1 MLYQILT
8 DENGKKGFV
17 PFNKKDNNANNGFNA
32 INTSYFLP
40 LDSITEL
47 DLLNHYIKKDLVSRF
62 YDFDDLNKPVYS
74 EKFENIDF
82 ESLFK
87 KIFKN
92 VYNSFV
98 NTFFIDKDNAINN
111 LFEGISLIL
120 KNNNLYTKDLDNYE
134 EYWEVKEAQ
143 MERRLKSYN
152 KRRGNQEQQLN
163 SHSFLQLSPGNLEIN
178 DFIRQSLSYY
188 SQNLVFKD
196 NDINKDDLISKSF
209 EYVKTHENTIFNN
222 IDELKEEL
230 NIFIKKEDNLRYSER
245 MKKNSYLLGDQDI
258 SISNKNI
265 FCFLINKMGD
275 LFYYSHNK
283 KTRNTSILNNIS
295 NYNPLIVNKIN
306 KRYYISTDHGYTL
319 DSLNKIENAFDIHE
333 RINNHLNK
341 IEHIFHITNNE
352 IYERDNSYEY
362 DNKYHQIHEI
372 TYNEFI
378 TYFKLDDMAIN
389 KCLYQFIKEY
399 VLTIHKI
406 NLYLN
411 DTFDKWTKNDTKLN
425 ILVNSNQYFS
435 PKYGYRH
442 ISIDEFNKQI
452 EYDLNKLKIMHENK
466 NKELC
471 KLFDVASFFE
481 NHIKLINSLD
491 MNVDIKEHIKTFIHK
506 AEEENRSAEF
516 LSHLKYKKIFNQID
530 YIILYFET
538 MENIYNINNKTLKD
552 SLLLPKYLKNG
563 LKISYNKEKD
573 MDIMKDINKLVINF
587 FNHHELVNNKK
598 IISYFKW
605 FNDFLNIPLDQI
617 VVQLDSKYMS
627 NYTEKSVTFSY
638 SEEYFNLNVLD
649 YFLMQGNED
658 IVYFLKKNNIKP
670 KFNKDKPISSLEYAI
685 LGNNSEQIIDWICN
699 ELNINEQY
707 NSKVFGFLSYHAFH
721 SSQMELKDTL
731 FSIREEEN
739 SGFVFRKDKKINDIL
754 ILEKMSYIYNK
765 YHVNF
770 NYHLS
775 RLYLLIDEN
784 NINLILNKLGLEKE
798 IINNINYSI
807 FIKDLLLNDDFI
819 TINHEIESGRLSFFT
834 KLNNNYITDDGYRL
848 NEGILNLINAY
859 ITHFKYKEDNILD
872 KSTKLLNTLLD
883 NITPVQ
889 EIKLHELHIAGKY
902 EDDNLLEL
910 LLSYGIENYK
920 PIIKRLCT
928 EHGFNLRGSK
938 IMQDEYRSDDDDSPP
953 QMTSYKDIYCNQLME
968 QLIFDKLL
976 SDIEYQKINS
986 VMNVNK
992 DQKVHSSKKK
1002 RI

>member
-1 MLYQILT
+1 MLYQILI
-8 DENGKKGFV
+8 DENGEKGFV
-17 PFNKKDNNANNGFNA
+17 PFNAKDNNANNGFKA

-47 DLLNHYIKKDLVSRF
+47 DVLNHYIKNDLVNRF
-62 YDFDDLNKPVYS
+62 YDFDDLNEPVYS

-82 ESLFK
+82 ESLFQ
-87 KIFKN
+87 KIFQN
-92 VYNSFV
+92 IYNSFV
-98 NTFFIDKDNAINN
+98 NTFFINKDNQINN

-120 KNNNLYTKDLDNYE
+120 KNNHLDTKDLDNYE
-134 EYWEVKEAQ
+134 EYWETKEAY

-152 KRRGNQEQQLN
+152 KRRGNQEKQLN

-188 SQNLVFKD
+188 SQNLVFRD
-196 NDINKDDLISKSF
+196 NDINKDDLILKSF
-209 EYVKTHENTIFNN
+209 NYIQTHENTIFDN
-222 IDELKEEL
+222 IEELKEEL
-230 NIFIKKEDNLRYSER
+230 NIFIKKEDNQRYSER
-245 MKKNSYLLGDQDI
+245 MKKNSYLLGNQDI
-258 SISNKNI
+258 SISDKNI

-275 LFYYSHNK
+275 LFYYSHNEMK
-283 KTRNTSILNNIS
+283 KNISILNNIS
-295 NYNPLIVNKIN
+295 SYNSLIVNKIN
-306 KRYYISTDHGYTL
+306 KRYYISTEHGYTL
-319 DSLNKIENAFDIHE
+319 DSLEKLEKALDIHE

-352 IYERDNSYEY
+352 IYDRDNSYEY

-372 TYNEFI
+372 TYNDFI
-378 TYFKLDDMAIN
+378 TYFRLDDMAIN

-411 DTFDKWTKNDTKLN
+411 NTFDKWTKNDTKLN
-425 ILVNSNQYFS
+425 ILINSNKYFS
-435 PKYGYRH
+435 PTYGYRH
-442 ISIDEFNKQI
+442 ISIDEFNEQI

-471 KLFDVASFFE
+471 TLFDVASFFE

-491 MNVDIKEHIKTFIHK
+491 INVDIKEHIKKFIHK
-506 AEEENRSAEF
+506 AKEENRSAEF
-516 LSHLKYKKIFNQID
+516 LSHLKYKKLFNQID
-530 YIILYFET
+530 YIILYLET
-538 MENIYNINNKTLKD
+538 MEHIYNSNNATLKD
-552 SLLLPKYLKNG
+552 SLLLPKYLKNE
-563 LKISYNKEKD
+563 LRMSFNKEKD
-573 MDIMKDINKLVINF
+573 IDIMKDINKLVINF
-587 FNHHELVNNKK
+587 FNHPELVNNKK

-605 FNDFLNIPLDQI
+605 FNDFLNISLDQI

-649 YFLMQGNED
+649 YFLMQGNEE
-658 IVYFLKKNNIKP
+658 IVYFLKNNNIKP
-670 KFNKDKPISSLEYAI
+670 EFNKDKFISSLEYAI

-699 ELNINEQY
+699 ELNINEHY

-731 FSIREEEN
+731 FSVREKEN
-739 SGFVFRKDKKINDIL
+739 LGFIFRKDKKINDMSIL
-754 ILEKMSYIYNK
+754 KKMSYIYNK

-784 NINLILNKLGLEKE
+784 NIDIISNELGLEKQ

-807 FIKDLLLNDDFI
+807 FIKDLLLKDDF
-819 TINHEIESGRLSFFT
+819 TAINQEIKSGRLSFFT
-834 KLNNNYITDDGYRL
+834 ELNNNYITDDGYRL

-859 ITHFKYKEDNILD
+859 ITHFKYKEDNILY
-872 KSTKLLNTLLD
+872 KSIQLINMLLD
-883 NITPVQ
+883 NITSV
-889 EIKLHELHIAGKY
+889 EKIKLHELHIAGKY
-902 EDDNLLEL
+902 EDDNLLEI

-928 EHGFNLRGSK
+928 EYGFSLLGSK
-938 IMQDEYRSDDDDSPP
+938 IMQDEYRSEEDDSPP
-953 QMTSYKDIYCNQLME
+953 QITSYKDIYCNQLME

-986 VMNVNK
+986 VMNINK
-992 DQKVHSSKKK
+992 DENVYSSKKK